1 MRILASEWMTYT
13 KRTGWISQT
22 FLVTEFEFIKRLE
35 AMLAVFE
42 EIQEVK
48 ILENG
53 NQITEEN
60 LMALKKDNTI
70 HVYVKKN

>member
-48 ILENG
+48 IL
-53 NQITEEN
+53 
-60 LMALKKDNTI
+60 LCLPSI
-70 HVYVKKN
+70 H